1 MLFLYVVCNV
11 KMVNWGI
18 LKENENFYIIINGMW
33 VRNIKNGEEYG
44 LIEYID
50 YGRNLDELWVRN
62 IY

>member
-1 MLFLYVVCNV
+1 
-11 KMVNWGI
+11 MVNWGI